1 MLTKVYSIRLS
12 SPFVPGIIETVYV
25 ECYTIYN
32 TNIRKYIGIG
42 GIQLELVEPI
52 KSKKQIDALKKYLR
66 GQNIRDYLLFVL
78 GINSGLRISDLL
90 TLTVED
96 VQGQERISLREKKTG
111 KAKDFP
117 LSDTCK
123 KAILDYL
130 KTTGVKNGFLF
141 ASRKGH
147 KPITRVQ
154 AYRILNE
161 AAQYVGIKEAVGTHT
176 LRKTFGF
183 HAYQNGVDITRIQ
196 KLLNHSAPSVT
207 LAYIGITKQELDNV
221 YISLNL

>member
-1 MLTKVYSIRLS
+1 MWGVS
-12 SPFVPGIIETVYV
+12 V
-25 ECYTIYN
+25 
-32 TNIRKYIGIG
+32 
-42 GIQLELVEPI
+42 ELVEPI
-52 KSKKQIDALKKYLR
+52 RNKKQIDALKKYLR
-66 GQNIRDYLLFVL
+66 GQNMRDFLMLVL

-90 TLTVED
+90 KLNVED
-96 VQGQERISLREKKTG
+96 VLNQDRISIREQKTG

-123 KAILDYL
+123 KAIHEYL
-130 KTTGVKNGFLF
+130 KSTNISTGCLF
-141 ASRKGH
+141 VSRKGN

-161 AAQYVGIKEAVGTHT
+161 AAKQVGIKEAVGTHT
-176 LRKTFGF
+176 LRKTFGY

-207 LAYIGITKQELDNV
+207 LAYIGITKEELDNV
-221 YISLNL
+221 YITLNL